1 MNCLLFQLSSFS
13 FFFGQSQ
20 AIPVP
25 NHPFG
30 ERNVALLGVLTCI
43 GVGAFI
49 GMCVFCKKKKG
60 HFKFENDG
68 NIEEVKNTEYPILK
82 SLNSLDAKK
91 SGAIIPSSP
100 TNLST
105 DNLLDQTGQYQNESV
120 SSHDLDGI
128 ENYHLLQYQNETYA
142 AKSQSARHVRKE
154 SVSSQQQQDL
164 PKVTLHGDDNED
176 SNSNMLL
183 STSKE
188 SLSSASPLPGTKT
201 SYSME
206 QETASLRNSV
216 GFGDDKPLIDRCSTD
231 LETGGLEE
239 EDDSSPLNISIQPPT
254 RLDDVTISI
263 SERGT
268 SFCEETTSAATT
280 GTTKDGG
287 IQEDVTPMDSLED
300 NSSVHETNSIEEA
313 LRALDIAIDGED
325 ESDDSNDES
334 EFVVGYPEDMEKQLD
349 QRNNVE
355 VRNALFDGK
364 NSSSDSGMDEIE
376 ISEKITTPDMMMHD
390 LIRDEATKLV
400 DEILLLCQ
408 SRIEEIKECEEKESV
423 EAEVPLQ
430 DDDFNDFNSGVVLEC
445 STPFLA
451 RRTFDAVKNELPL
464 AKQAL
469 FCDASEE
476 TYVKGD
482 GVEKLEDS
490 TTSDAK
496 PHPEECENA
505 FTTFNKPNV
514 TNADDDDDRDD
525 LVQIYPINKTV
536 SISQINISQN
546 LPNPSDTFIREAGD
560 TTLPEIMVDPM
571 LVVDDAASDKPTA
584 TPMNT
589 PIELG
594 CPTTA
599 DWDRWLSASASA
611 CEAAGGGL
619 NLQGHQPD
627 EDYFSNN
634 TYDEGWFLHAQPG
647 CSRGMYAAHE
657 CGDGNETYEVPEDD
671 NLDST
676 YDLLRKQLAEML
688 PHAQG
693 VKEATECYPDND
705 TSPNH
710 YGIQYGDLDEASNA
724 PSTSSAKDNEMIIN
738 YKRTLSPI
746 MEESEDESFYNK
758 TSYYKEASHYV
769 ESTST
774 GCMESLTAMGVNK
787 TLMAS
792 NDTLFN
798 FEDVLDEILSPRVP
812 SQSHTP
818 TNRDREIPDYFL
830 RSPRHESSSTA
841 ATVTTTTESGSMTG
855 SESST
860 QPPKSLEFAPPWPRD
875 SSLSSPGDPT
885 RVDFSQDSTF
895 TLDEKTC
902 ISLSKPTNE
911 EDERI
916 SEISEPILVS
926 SSSGLLKQPQD
937 DNNSL
942 MDEEIISIEDDSF
955 NEILEKEKPLENEQY
970 NHFLDL
976 HSTEAVSVLTGLEP
990 PEPDENFDPASATVL
1005 VGGSTGQK
1013 DAVLLQNKLNLENT
1027 YSNRGIDEQVVGIES
1042 IDRFLLKSRNVSL
1055 PEDKSTNPLVN
1066 GHITS
1071 GKLSSRSDSK
1081 NICINY
1087 DN

>member
-1 MNCLLFQLSSFS
+1 MNSLLFQISSFS
-13 FFFGQSQ
+13 VLFGHSE

-25 NHPFG
+25 NRPFG
-30 ERNVALLGVLTCI
+30 EKNVALFSVLTCI
-43 GVGAFI
+43 GIGAVI

-105 DNLLDQTGQYQNESV
+105 DNLLDQTVQYQNESV
-120 SSHDLDGI
+120 SSHELDGI
-128 ENYHLLQYQNETYA
+128 ENYHLLQYQNENYA
-142 AKSQSARHVRKE
+142 KTQSARHVGKE
-154 SVSSQQQQDL
+154 NVSKDGQDL
-164 PKVTLHGDDNED
+164 STVLQDDNDD

-183 STSKE
+183 SSKE

-201 SYSME
+201 SYSIE
-206 QETASLRNSV
+206 QETASLKNSV
-216 GFGDDKPLIDRCSTD
+216 GFGDERPLIDRCSTD
-231 LETGGLEE
+231 LETGGIDE
-239 EDDSSPLNISIQPPT
+239 EDYSEPMNMSTPPPT
-254 RLDDVTISI
+254 RLDDITISI
-263 SERGT
+263 SERA
-268 SFCEETTSAATT
+268 SFYDEPTSAAT
-280 GTTKDGG
+280 GTTKECGAH
-287 IQEDVTPMDSLED
+287 EDVTPMDSLED
-300 NSSVHETNSIEEA
+300 NSSVQETNSIEEA

-325 ESDDSNDES
+325 ESDDSDDGSN
-334 EFVVGYPEDMEKQLD
+334 FVDYPEDFGKLAD
-349 QRNNVE
+349 HRNDTEN
-355 VRNALFDGK
+355 RNAICDEK

-376 ISEKITTPDMMMHD
+376 ISEKVTTPDIMLHE
-390 LIRDEATKLV
+390 LVREEATKLV

-408 SRIEEIKECEEKESV
+408 SRIEEIKECEEKELL
-423 EAEVPLQ
+423 EAEVPM

-445 STPFLA
+445 STPFVA
-451 RRTFDAVKNELPL
+451 RKAFDVMEANSKPM

-469 FCDASEE
+469 FCDAIEK
-476 TYVKGD
+476 TYVMADGIEQLGD
-482 GVEKLEDS
+482 S
-490 TTSDAK
+490 NSDNK
-496 PHPEECENA
+496 QHQEESENA
-505 FTTFNKPNV
+505 FTNFNKPNV
-514 TNADDDDDRDD
+514 TKDNDEDDGDDE
-525 LVQIYPINKTV
+525 LEQIYPVNETV
-536 SISQINISQN
+536 TMSQINATHT
-546 LPNPSDTFIREAGD
+546 LANPSDTFVKDQGYS
-560 TTLPEIMVDPM
+560 LPEIMVDAM
-571 LVVDDAASDKPTA
+571 VDDAASDKPTA

-599 DWDRWLSASASA
+599 DWDRWLSASATA
-611 CEAAGGGL
+611 CEIDDEDL
-619 NLQGHQPD
+619 IIQGQGD
-627 EDYFSNN
+627 EDYFSGH
-634 TYDEGWFLHAQPG
+634 TYDAGWFLHAQPG
-647 CSRGMYAAHE
+647 CSGSAANNND
-657 CGDGNETYEVPEDD
+657 CDSNETYDLDENND

-693 VKEATECYPDND
+693 TKEAVECFEEND

-724 PSTSSAKDNEMIIN
+724 PSTSAAKDNEMIIN

-746 MEESEDESFYNK
+746 IEESEDESFYNK
-758 TSYYKEASHYV
+758 TSYYKEASHYI

-787 TLMAS
+787 NLMAS

-830 RSPRHESSSTA
+830 RSPRHELS
-841 ATVTTTTESGSMTG
+841 TTESGTST
-855 SESST
+855 SEGR
-860 QPPKSLEFAPPWPRD
+860 QPPKSLDYAPQRARD

-895 TLDEKTC
+895 TLEEKTC
-902 ISLSKPTNE
+902 ISLSKPNE

-926 SSSGLLKQPQD
+926 SSSGLNKLQD

-942 MDEEIISIEDDSF
+942 MDEEIVSIEDDSF
-955 NEILEKEKPLENEQY
+955 DEILEKEKPLENEQY

-976 HSTEAVSVLTGLEP
+976 HNAAAESVLSLEP
-990 PEPDENFDPASATVL
+990 PEPDENFDPTTTV
-1005 VGGSTGQK
+1005 GSTGQ

-1027 YSNRGIDEQVVGIES
+1027 YNNRGIDEQVVIES
-1042 IDRFLLKSRNVSL
+1042 IDRFLLKSRNISL

-1066 GHITS
+1066 GHISS
-1071 GKLSSRSDSK
+1071 GKLTSRSDGK

>member
-1 MNCLLFQLSSFS
+1 MNSLLFQISSFTVL
-13 FFFGQSQ
+13 FGHSE

-25 NHPFG
+25 NRPFG
-30 ERNVALLGVLTCI
+30 EKNVALFGVLTCI
-43 GVGAFI
+43 GIGAVI

-60 HFKFENDG
+60 HFKKFENDG

-105 DNLLDQTGQYQNESV
+105 DNLLDQTVQYQNESV
-120 SSHDLDGI
+120 SSHELDGI
-128 ENYHLLQYQNETYA
+128 ENYHLLQYQNENYA
-142 AKSQSARHVRKE
+142 KTHPSRHVGKE
-154 SVSSQQQQDL
+154 NVSTGGQDL
-164 PKVTLHGDDNED
+164 PTMLPDDNDD

-183 STSKE
+183 SSKE

-206 QETASLRNSV
+206 QETASLKNSV
-216 GFGDDKPLIDRCSTD
+216 GFGDEKPLIDRCSTD
-231 LETGGLEE
+231 LETGGIEE
-239 EDDSSPLNISIQPPT
+239 EDYSDANLSVQPPT
-254 RLDDVTISI
+254 RLDDVTISL
-263 SERGT
+263 SERA
-268 SFCEETTSAATT
+268 SFYDEPTSAAA
-280 GTTKDGG
+280 GTTKECCAH
-287 IQEDVTPMDSLED
+287 EDVTPMDSLED

-325 ESDDSNDES
+325 ESDDSDDES
-334 EFVVGYPEDMEKQLD
+334 NFVDYPEDIRGKLPNR
-349 QRNNVE
+349 RNDADN
-355 VRNALFDGK
+355 RNEICDEK

-376 ISEKITTPDMMMHD
+376 ISEKVTTPDIMMHE
-390 LIRDEATKLV
+390 LVREEAAKLV
-400 DEILLLCQ
+400 DEVLLLCQ
-408 SRIEEIKECEEKESV
+408 SRIEEIKECEEKE
-423 EAEVPLQ
+423 ELQAEIPA

-445 STPFLA
+445 STPFVA
-451 RRTFDAVKNELPL
+451 RKAFDVMETDTRSQV
-464 AKQAL
+464 KQAL
-469 FCDASEE
+469 FCDANEK
-476 TYVKGD
+476 TYVMADGIEQLLGD
-482 GVEKLEDS
+482 SSTDIKQHEKS
-490 TTSDAK
+490 
-496 PHPEECENA
+496 ENI
-505 FTTFNKPNV
+505 TFNKPNV
-514 TNADDDDDRDD
+514 TKDNDYDG
-525 LVQIYPINKTV
+525 LEQIYPVNETV
-536 SISQINISQN
+536 TIPQINTTHTLAN
-546 LPNPSDTFIREAGD
+546 PNDTFVKDQGYS
-560 TTLPEIMVDPM
+560 LPEIMVDAM
-571 LVVDDAASDKPTA
+571 VDDATSDKPTA

-599 DWDRWLSASASA
+599 DWDRWLSASAKTCDMDDGDINIPGES
-611 CEAAGGGL
+611 
-619 NLQGHQPD
+619 D
-627 EDYFSNN
+627 DDYFSSHA
-634 TYDEGWFLHAQPG
+634 YDAGWFLHAQPG
-647 CSRGMYAAHE
+647 CSNTKDFGE
-657 CGDGNETYEVPEDD
+657 GGNETYDLDENND

-693 VKEATECYPDND
+693 AKEAAECFEEND

-710 YGIQYGDLDEASNA
+710 YGIQYGDLDEATNA
-724 PSTSSAKDNEMIIN
+724 PSTSAAKENEMIIN

-818 TNRDREIPDYFL
+818 TNREREIPDYFL
-830 RSPRHESSSTA
+830 RSPRHELS
-841 ATVTTTTESGSMTG
+841 TTESGTST
-855 SESST
+855 SEGR
-860 QPPKSLEFAPPWPRD
+860 QPPKSLDFAPQRARD

-885 RVDFSQDSTF
+885 RIDFSQDSTF
-895 TLDEKTC
+895 TLEEKTC
-902 ISLSKPTNE
+902 ISLSKPNE

-926 SSSGLLKQPQD
+926 SSSGLNKQQD

-942 MDEEIISIEDDSF
+942 MDEEIVSIEDDSF
-955 NEILEKEKPLENEQY
+955 DEILEKEKPLENEQY

-976 HSTEAVSVLTGLEP
+976 HNTAAGSVLSLEP
-990 PEPDENFDPASATVL
+990 PEPDENFDPTST
-1005 VGGSTGQK
+1005 VGGTGQ

-1027 YSNRGIDEQVVGIES
+1027 YNNRGIDDQVVIES
-1042 IDRFLLKSRNVSL
+1042 IDRFLLKSRNISL

-1066 GHITS
+1066 GHISS
-1071 GKLSSRSDSK
+1071 GKLSSRSDGK